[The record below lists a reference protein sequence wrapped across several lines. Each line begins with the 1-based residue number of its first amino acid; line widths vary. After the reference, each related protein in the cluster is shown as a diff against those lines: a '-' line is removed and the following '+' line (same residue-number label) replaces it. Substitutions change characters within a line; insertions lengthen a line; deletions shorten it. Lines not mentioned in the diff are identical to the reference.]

1 MLYRDQFLE
10 QPPGN
15 LPEKCNEDFRE
26 KSVIVILMGV
36 TGSGKTTVG
45 ELLAARLGWEFA
57 DADTFH
63 PAANVEKMSRG
74 IPLDDA
80 DRAPWLAALHAKII
94 EWTAQRRNV
103 VLACSALKRS
113 YRQELLIGPEV
124 KLVYLKGS
132 YEVIARR
139 LRARHGHFAG
149 EQILAG
155 QFADL
160 EEPDDAI
167 VVSVDATPE
176 EIVGEICGRLGIN

>member
-1 MLYRDQFLE
+1 
-10 QPPGN
+10 
-15 LPEKCNEDFRE
+15 
-26 KSVIVILMGV
+26 MGV

-74 IPLDDA
+74 IPLDEA
-80 DRAPWLAALHAKII
+80 DRAPWLAALRAKII
-94 EWTAQRRNV
+94 EWTAAGRNV

-132 YEVIARR
+132 YELIARR

-149 EQILAG
+149 EKILAS

-160 EEPDDAI
+160 EEPEDAI
-167 VVSVDATPE
+167 MVSVDATPE
-176 EIVGEICGRLGIN
+176 EIVEEICGRLSVR